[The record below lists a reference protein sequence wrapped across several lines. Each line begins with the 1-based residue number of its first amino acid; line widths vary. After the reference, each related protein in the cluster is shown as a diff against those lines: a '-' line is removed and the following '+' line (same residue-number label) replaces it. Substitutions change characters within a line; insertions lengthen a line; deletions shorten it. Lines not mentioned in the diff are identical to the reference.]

1 MFDEKNH
8 HIENAKTNDKTNDD
22 NDETFLTFV
31 DAMAK
36 RPRRS
41 EGGPSSSAFAAAKAN
56 PTKGKI
62 DDDAIEKRQAE
73 CRGMLEALNNQFY
86 AHVAEQKRKN
96 PIKSW
101 AEGCQDYVK
110 HLRKL
115 MVRAYLT
122 LSLHTAH

>member
-1 MFDEKNH
+1 V
-8 HIENAKTNDKTNDD
+8 ISKTT
-22 NDETFLTFV
+22 TTTPRRRT
-31 DAMAK
+31 MAK

-41 EGGPSSSAFAAAKAN
+41 EGPKSSSSLAFASDKKA
-56 PTKGKI
+56 TKGKI
-62 DDDAIEKRQAE
+62 DDDAIEKRKAE
-73 CRGMLEALNNQFY
+73 CRGTLEALNNQFY

-115 MVRAYLT
+115 MVRSLLT
-122 LSLHTAH
+122 LSLFAHRTDCTTTFL